1 MAEAAVRQRE
11 PQTTRQSRRDTP
23 FFVTGGR
30 ERNAQNSEAKIPD
43 GQSKLILLKQ
53 KIENSSVEQKA
64 HKQSDEIVEGTQNA
78 VSVNTA
84 LQQSSQEN
92 SVRVKEMSE
101 AEPRPFDAA
110 QFEASVIENVEKII
124 PKTKEEFERDP
135 TSSERMQAANRNMS
149 STLQTAQGN
158 VTGEIEQAGSAPVG
172 VENISI
178 HQPEEMVT
186 DEVGAAPQ
194 IEGAGIAPPLH
205 TEEDTD
211 LSAESREID
220 ESLESSGITEAMLQN
235 GNEPSFAGALDLKQE
250 SQSRAENTRSDYLAE
265 ANPILQTSIDS
276 TEQRTASG
284 VAQMYGMRRAELG
297 TLQTGQDSSRINEEQ
312 VRTRVALDLDAI
324 YERTRSAV
332 EGKLERLTT
341 TVRTRFETA
350 LASANSTFEANVR
363 ERTETGLF
371 ESIGRWIAGIP
382 KDVERIFQE
391 EQRRFINALRPV
403 IREIGELMET
413 ELNETMA
420 IIHDGKQEMQNYWDS
435 QDTETQRIAGDLFAA
450 AGERYTALEQQVN
463 DTNSQLQDDITQQF
477 TDAVNSLRETFDRI
491 KEENK
496 NWLERARDAVVG
508 VIEAIIEMK
517 NMLLGILRD
526 AADTV
531 MTIINDP
538 IGFLANLLNAIRMGF
553 MGFVGNI
560 LTYIKEGLITWL
572 LGNMPPGIVF
582 PETWNLKGIFTF
594 VASIIGLTW
603 ENIKDRAIRKFGPRV
618 VAALETAF
626 EVFVIIREQGI
637 AGLWEY
643 IKEKLINLKDQVL
656 GAIQEMLI
664 TKVIQ
669 AGVTW
674 IISMFNPAGAFL
686 KACKM
691 IYDVIV
697 WFVNNARRL
706 LELARSI
713 VDSVAMI
720 AAGNL
725 NAAAQY
731 VERTLARTVPIVIGF
746 LAGLLG
752 IGDLSAKVQK
762 IIDKIREP
770 INKAIDWVL
779 EKAKSIAQRL
789 MTAGRR
795 GVEAVAGWLGIKKQY
810 RSKDGKNH
818 ELFFEEVNGQ
828 PVLMR
833 KSVKKSFIYYL
844 SGIETAIIEYNKNN
858 SDKILLEPIKE
869 KFNFIKNN
877 MGVYNDFK
885 KNEISQKM
893 NELTLLLSKLPD
905 NIAADN
911 NIFFPTHSIT
921 SSTKG
926 QSLASRHTSVDGA
939 TVKVSFLSLKLGE
952 LRGSPGKHTSKLYS
966 HISEK
971 VKPGN
976 RGSLIRGHL
985 LNHYLGGTGDEAKNI
1000 APIAKSTNNAMERD
1014 SENEAKE
1021 RVAKKN
1027 LMSGSVFDYEVS
1039 VVYAKSEKLEA
1050 EVPQSI
1056 SMKIQK
1062 RKFKENMEKSK
1073 TNMEKSDNWI
1083 TDGAALSHSLGNTMS
1098 ELEALA

>member
-23 FFVTGGR
+23 FFVAGGR

-64 HKQSDEIVEGTQNA
+64 HKRTNEIVAGTRNS
-78 VSVNTA
+78 VSVDTT

-92 SVRVKEMSE
+92 SVRVEEMSE

-149 STLQTAQGN
+149 STLQTEQGN
-158 VTGEIEQAGSAPVG
+158 VTGEIEQAGSTPVG

-220 ESLESSGITEAMLQN
+220 ESLESSGITEEMLQN
-235 GNEPSFAGALDLKQE
+235 GNEPSFAAALGLKQE

-265 ANPILQTSIDS
+265 ANPILQISIDS

-297 TLQTGQDSSRINEEQ
+297 TLQTGQDSSRIQEEKI
-312 VRTRVALDLDAI
+312 RADVAGHLNGI
-324 YERTRSAV
+324 YNKTKTAV
-332 EGKLERLTT
+332 DSKLGGLKD

-363 ERTETGLF
+363 ERTETGFF

-391 EQRRFINALRPV
+391 EQHRFINALRPV
-403 IREIGELMET
+403 IREISELMET

-463 DTNSQLQDDITQQF
+463 ETNDQLQDDITQQF

-531 MTIINDP
+531 MIIINDP
-538 IGFLANLLNAIRMGF
+538 VGFLANLLNAIRMGF

-560 LTYIKEGLITWL
+560 LTYIKEGLIAWL
-572 LGNMPPGIVF
+572 LGNMPPGIIF
-582 PETWNLKGIFTF
+582 PERWDLRGVFTF

-706 LELARSI
+706 LELVRSI

-725 NAAAQY
+725 NAAARY

-770 INKAIDWVL
+770 INKAIDWIL
-779 EKAKSIAQRL
+779 DEAKSIAQRL
-789 MTAGRR
+789 MAAGRR
-795 GVEAVAGWLGIKKQY
+795 GVETVAGWLGIKKNY
-810 RSKDGKNH
+810 RSKDGNSH
-818 ELFFEEVNGQ
+818 ELFFEEKNGIV
-828 PVLMR
+828 VLMR
-833 KSVKKSFIYYL
+833 KSVADSFQNYIRKVKEKIKEQGSEETYKQQLDHIERLYSEI
-844 SGIETAIIEYNKNN
+844 SGNLRYDDFNKNDINSKMAELARHLEQLPDDLMSDDLNIVFPTPEIEY
-858 SDKILLEPIKE
+858 L
-869 KFNFIKNN
+869 
-877 MGVYNDFK
+877 G
-885 KNEISQKM
+885 
-893 NELTLLLSKLPD
+893 
-905 NIAADN
+905 
-911 NIFFPTHSIT
+911 SIT
-921 SSTKG
+921 QKVPEVDNESNLLNSNDGVRATAKNLSINMQDISG
-926 QSLASRHTSVDGA
+926 SGASYDSPLKKFL
-939 TVKVSFLSLKLGE
+939 VKKTGKSLK
-952 LRGSPGKHTSKLYS
+952 S
-966 HISEK
+966 
-971 VKPGN
+971 
-976 RGSLIRGHL
+976 GHL
-985 LNHYLGGTGDEAKNI
+985 LSHFLGGSGNNPGNI
-1000 APIAKSTNNAMERD
+1000 APIRSSANTQMESNKDAKVNERLAKSELLA
-1014 SENEAKE
+1014 
-1021 RVAKKN
+1021 
-1027 LMSGSVFDYEVS
+1027 GSVFDFEVNIQYLNS
-1039 VVYAKSEKLEA
+1039 NKLNIQYPANITMNYQKKQLKKPIRGDKREYAKVKSNW
-1050 EVPQSI
+1050 
-1056 SMKIQK
+1056 
-1062 RKFKENMEKSK
+1062 ENFGSK
-1073 TNMEKSDNWI
+1073 
-1083 TDGAALSHSLGNTMS
+1083 LSHNVTN
-1098 ELEALA
+1098 ELPGV